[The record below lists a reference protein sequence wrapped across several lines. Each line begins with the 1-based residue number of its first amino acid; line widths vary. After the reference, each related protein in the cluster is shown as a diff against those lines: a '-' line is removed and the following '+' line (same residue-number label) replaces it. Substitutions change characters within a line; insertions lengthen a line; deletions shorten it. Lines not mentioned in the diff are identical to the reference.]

1 MECHFSSNRCLLQS
15 SWPPRGALALRTA
28 LGMVM
33 RAFRVMYFTTGA
45 TAACTVSAGERS
57 SPLALERWVP
67 VLELVRHALYPLA
80 QRSSPVAL
88 ERCTLSCNR
97 CGHHCRRWRDVTYR
111 LRWRDVFN
119 DWRLCGILT
128 KSWRN
133 RTYRWTWKTDF
144 TTGDGAAYTA
154 EAGEAQLKHAGA
166 AYIEGAGAA

>member
-1 MECHFSSNRCLLQS
+1 MHCN
-15 SWPPRGALALRTA
+15 
-28 LGMVM
+28 
-33 RAFRVMYFTTGA
+33 
-45 TAACTVSAGERS
+45 
-57 SPLALERWVP
+57 
-67 VLELVRHALYPLA
+67 PLA

-166 AYIEGAGAA
+166 AYIEGAARCASSQLAVEKCICPSGVGAAYTVGDGAA